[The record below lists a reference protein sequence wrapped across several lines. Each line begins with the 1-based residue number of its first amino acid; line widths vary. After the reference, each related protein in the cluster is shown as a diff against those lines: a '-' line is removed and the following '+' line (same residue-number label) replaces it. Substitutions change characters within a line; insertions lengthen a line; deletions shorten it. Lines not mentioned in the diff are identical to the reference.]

1 MKTSVPGLATP
12 EEPSAPPP
20 SPRGTCP
27 AGGGGHPCL
36 AHSFLSSALQSS
48 IQAYRAQ
55 GRGTEHSLLQAVS
68 GM

>member
-27 AGGGGHPCL
+27 AGGGHPCL